1 MAKYFFIDTRS
12 RDSARF
18 GWLDEKSSPKLWP
31 TQSGYSGLISS
42 VSLKVKPTDLAKA
55 KGVCVVAG
63 PGTFSSIR
71 TGTLVANL
79 LARIYNLPLLAV
91 KALEVDD
98 LEALA
103 RSLNKRRP
111 TGYAAPIYDQ
121 EPNITTQK
129 PNPVKLK

>member
-18 GWLDEKSSPKLWP
+18 GWLDEKSGPKIWP

-79 LARIYNLPLLAV
+79 LARVYNLPLLAI
-91 KALEVDD
+91 KAPEADD
-98 LEALA
+98 LMALTS
-103 RSLNKRRP
+103 SLPKRRP

-121 EPNITTQK
+121 EPNITMQK
-129 PNPVKLK
+129 QKSVRLK

>member
-18 GWLDEKSSPKLWP
+18 GWLDEKGGQKIWP
-31 TQSGYSGLISS
+31 TQSGYSGLMSS
-42 VSLKVKPTDLAKA
+42 VSLKVKQADLAKA

-63 PGTFSSIR
+63 PGSFSSIR

-91 KALEVDD
+91 KALEADD
-98 LEALA
+98 LTVLA
-103 RSLNKRRP
+103 SSLPKRRP
-111 TGYAAPIYDQ
+111 TNYVAPIYDQ
-121 EPNITTQK
+121 EPNITMQK
-129 PNPVKLK
+129 PKTVRLK

>member
-1 MAKYFFIDTRS
+1 MVRYFFIDTRR

-18 GWLDEKSSPKLWP
+18 GWLDEKGGSKLWP
-31 TQSGYSGLISS
+31 TQPGSAGLMSS
-42 VSLKVKPTDLAKA
+42 VSLKVKQTDLAKA

-63 PGTFSSIR
+63 PGSFSSIR

-91 KALEVDD
+91 KALEADD
-98 LEALA
+98 LQVLA

-111 TGYAAPIYDQ
+111 ISYAAPIYDQ
-121 EPNITTQK
+121 EPNIT
-129 PNPVKLK
+129 V